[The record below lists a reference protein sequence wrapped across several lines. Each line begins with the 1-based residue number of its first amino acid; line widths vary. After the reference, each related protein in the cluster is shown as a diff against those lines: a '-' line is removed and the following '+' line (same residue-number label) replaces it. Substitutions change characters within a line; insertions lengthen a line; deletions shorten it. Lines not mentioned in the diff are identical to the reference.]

1 MRASGCSVPDWM
13 VALPNPS
20 QNSKKQL
27 KQRPIGRK
35 DISRTLGAGALDD
48 ADEGARKGGKK
59 RGGGAGGKGGG
70 EHKGGAQAPTH
81 KKQRIMSGVGSGF
94 AGASAGGGSKATEQD
109 AGAAKGSRKA
119 VAGEKKPSKGEG
131 KASASERPAAK
142 KAKREVALDE

>member
-48 ADEGARKGGKK
+48 AEEGARKKGAGGKK
-59 RGGGAGGKGGG
+59 RGNKEG
-70 EHKGGAQAPTH
+70 EHHKGVGQAPKH

-94 AGASAGGGSKATEQD
+94 AGAAAAGGKGAEQD
-109 AGAAKGSRKA
+109 SGAAKGSRKNA
-119 VAGEKKPSKGEG
+119 SGQKKAPKAG
-131 KASASERPAAK
+131 ASERPAAK